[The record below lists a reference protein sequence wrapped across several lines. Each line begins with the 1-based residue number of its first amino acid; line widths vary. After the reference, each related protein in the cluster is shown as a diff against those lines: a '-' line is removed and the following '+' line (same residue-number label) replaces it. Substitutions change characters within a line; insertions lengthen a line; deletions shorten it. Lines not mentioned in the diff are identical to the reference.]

1 MPNLRPLSEIMPPQ
15 QPQYQSQPTQPQYQ
29 PQYQPQPT
37 QPQYQSQQMAA
48 PGNLRVE
55 QLTSSAQMQSFQNNG
70 RVEVVIQDR
79 ARGHFVISAD
89 QLNIAMI
96 DQQTGGIGLGNEL
109 RIFDSN
115 QDGWLVEQ
123 ELQATVSSAP
133 VGQGTSKFEHVAS
146 TTLGGGMFG
155 AAVGGIAAKMGFD
168 IGSKLG
174 GKFAGTKGWMI
185 GAGVGAAVGLVAG
198 FVTHKGNKGD
208 DSKPSTIGGYRPET
222 QWNESRFA
230 KTVL

>member
-1 MPNLRPLSEIMPPQ
+1 MQSLRPLNEIMPQ
-15 QPQYQSQPTQPQYQ
+15 Q
-29 PQYQPQPT
+29 PQYQPQPV
-37 QPQYQSQQMAA
+37 QPQYQPQPQPVQQQPAM
-48 PGNLRVE
+48 PGNMRVE
-55 QLTSSAQMQSFQNNG
+55 QLTSSGQMQSFQNNG

-89 QLNIAMI
+89 QLNIAMV

-109 RIFDSN
+109 RIFDAN
-115 QDGWLVEQ
+115 NDGWLVEQ
-123 ELQATVSSAP
+123 ELQSAIGSSPAI
-133 VGQGTSKFEHVAS
+133 GEGTSKFEHVAS
-146 TTLGGGMFG
+146 ATLGGGMFG

-185 GAGVGAAVGLVAG
+185 GAGAGAAVGLVAG
-198 FVTHKGNKGD
+198 FVTHKGTKGN
-208 DSKPSTIGGYRPET
+208 DSQPAPVNGYRPET

-230 KTVL
+230 KAVL

>member
-15 QPQYQSQPTQPQYQ
+15 QQPQYQ
-29 PQYQPQPT
+29 PQQPVQQYQPE
-37 QPQYQSQQMAA
+37 PQYQPPQPVL
-48 PGNLRVE
+48 PGNVRVE
-55 QLTSSAQMQSFQNNG
+55 QLTSSAQMQSFLNNG

-79 ARGHFVISAD
+79 MRGYFVISAD

-109 RIFDSN
+109 RMFDTN

-123 ELQATVSSAP
+123 ELQAAVSSAP
-133 VGQGTSKFEHVAS
+133 TSQGTSKFEHVAS
-146 TTLGGGMFG
+146 STLGGGMFG
-155 AAVGGIAAKMGFD
+155 AAVGGLAAKMGFD

-174 GKFAGTKGWMI
+174 GKFAGAKGWMI
-185 GAGVGAAVGLVAG
+185 GAGIGAAVGLVAG
-198 FVTHKGNKGD
+198 FATHKGNQAD
-208 DSKPSTIGGYRPET
+208 DSKPAPVGGYRPET

>member
-1 MPNLRPLSEIMPPQ
+1 MPNLRPLNEIMPAQQYQPQ
-15 QPQYQSQPTQPQYQ
+15 QPVQPQPQ
-29 PQYQPQPT
+29 PAEQYQPQPA
-37 QPQYQSQQMAA
+37 M

-55 QLTSSAQMQSFQNNG
+55 QLTNSAQMQSFQNNG

-79 ARGHFVISAD
+79 TRGHFVISAD
-89 QLNIAMI
+89 QLNISMV

-109 RIFDSN
+109 RMFDAN
-115 QDGWLVEQ
+115 GDGWLVEQ
-123 ELQATVSSAP
+123 ELQTAIGSAP
-133 VGQGTSKFEHVAS
+133 VGEGTSKFEHVAS

-155 AAVGGIAAKMGFD
+155 AAVGGIAAKMGLD

-185 GAGVGAAVGLVAG
+185 GAGAGAAVGLVAG
-198 FVTHKGNKGD
+198 FITHKGNKAN
-208 DSKPSTIGGYRPET
+208 DSAPANVNGYRAET
-222 QWNESRFA
+222 QWNESRLA